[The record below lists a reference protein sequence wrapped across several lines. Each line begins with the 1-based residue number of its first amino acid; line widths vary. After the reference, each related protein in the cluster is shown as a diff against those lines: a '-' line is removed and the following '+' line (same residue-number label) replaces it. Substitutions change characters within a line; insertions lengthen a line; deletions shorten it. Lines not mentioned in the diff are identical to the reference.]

1 MLETITL
8 AVIDEEEFLIALDV
22 LSIERGVLN
31 TELVDEDNYL
41 INVVYDST
49 LTDEETIVN
58 KLVDILTDE
67 EAYYSFLNEL
77 ALNDSHCD
85 YQQLIEMGLFK

>member
-1 MLETITL
+1 MMKTITL

-22 LSIERGVLN
+22 LSIERGVFC

-41 INVVYDST
+41 IDVVYDST

-67 EAYYSFLNEL
+67 ESYHSFLNEL